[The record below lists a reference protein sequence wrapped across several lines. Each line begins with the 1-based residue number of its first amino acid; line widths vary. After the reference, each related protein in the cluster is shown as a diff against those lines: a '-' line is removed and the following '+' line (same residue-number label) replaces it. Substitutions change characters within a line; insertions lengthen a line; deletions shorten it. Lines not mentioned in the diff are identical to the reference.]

1 MKLVRWVGVVAGMAA
16 CGYGCGA
23 SIQGGAAVGDDASTA
38 APGTDPGFGS
48 LFPPVAD
55 GGSSVPGVPDSRPMG
70 HGVVTIDDAAA
81 ALVPAAAYSVTLTM
95 DTFTVLPGGEVYKCQ
110 DFANPF
116 QGQPVDIVRYEL
128 AMNQGSH
135 HMLLLYTPNATDGP
149 AVDCPQGGLQIG
161 PFTFGAQSLKATQ
174 EYPAGIGAAIPAG
187 MGFTVDSHYINSGS
201 SPIQGAV
208 KITMFVARPGL
219 VTQHAGV
226 LQFILTSFSIPPTG
240 QPYTITG
247 SCPVGQDMSLLW
259 ANAHMHRRATHFV
272 AASGGTTLYQTDAWS
287 DSPAAAFSPPLQ
299 LKANA
304 NITWACTYINDTS
317 GPLTFG
323 ESALTN
329 AMCNFGSTFYPV
341 QDPSNPVTRCLQ

>member
-16 CGYGCGA
+16 CAYGCGA
-23 SIQGGAAVGDDASTA
+23 SIQGGAAAGDDASTA

-55 GGSSVPGVPDSRPMG
+55 GGGNRVPWVPDARPMG
-70 HGVVTIDDAAA
+70 HGLVTIDDAAA

-95 DTFTVLPGGEVYKCQ
+95 DTFTVPPGGEVYKCQ

-116 QGQPVDIVRYEL
+116 QGQPVDIIRYDL
-128 AMNQGSH
+128 AMNPGSH

-161 PFTFGAQSLKATQ
+161 PFTFGAQSMKATQ
-174 EYPAGIGAAIPAG
+174 EYPAGI
-187 MGFTVDSHYINSGS
+187 DSHYINSGS
-201 SPIQGAV
+201 SPIQGTV
-208 KITMFVARPGL
+208 KITMFVAPQGL

-226 LQFILTSFSIPPTG
+226 LQFIQMGFSIPPTG
-240 QPYTITG
+240 QPYTITS

-259 ANAHMHRRATHFV
+259 ADSHMHQRATHFE
-272 AASGGTTLYQTDAWS
+272 ATSGGMTLYQTDVWS
-287 DSPAAAFSPPLQ
+287 DPPAAAFSPPLQ

-304 NITWACTYINDTS
+304 NVTWSCTYVNDTS

-329 AMCNFGSTFYPV
+329 AMCNFGATFYPV